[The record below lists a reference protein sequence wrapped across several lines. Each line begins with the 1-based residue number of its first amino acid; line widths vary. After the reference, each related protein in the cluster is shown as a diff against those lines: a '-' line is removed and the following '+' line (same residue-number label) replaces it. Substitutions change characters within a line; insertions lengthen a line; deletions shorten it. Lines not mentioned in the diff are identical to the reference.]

1 MPRLPAARRNMT
13 ALEILLAVL
22 VGIWVFV
29 PALLP
34 NPAAVIFGGGRPVDF
49 GRTWK
54 GKRILGDGKT
64 WRGLFGGAF
73 AGVAIGLIQIGI
85 AHLAGSPDL
94 WGFGPLW
101 SNVGILFTLS
111 FGAVLGDMGG
121 SVIKRRMGKE
131 RGAEMPVLD
140 QYDFLIGAFLLT
152 ALFYSDW
159 IYSTYIEGWN
169 ILALIFLLLVTYILH
184 RAVNIIGYKAGV
196 KNEPW

>member
-1 MPRLPAARRNMT
+1 MT

-22 VGIWVFV
+22 VGLWVFV

-34 NPAAVIFGGGRPVDF
+34 NPAAVIFGGGKPVDF

-73 AGVAIGLIQIGI
+73 AGVAIGLMQIGI
-85 AHLAGSPDL
+85 AYLFDSPDL

-101 SNVGILFTLS
+101 SSIGILFTLS

-131 RGAEMPVLD
+131 RGAEMPILD

-152 ALFYSDW
+152 ALFYPNW
-159 IYSTYIEGWN
+159 IYSVYIEGWN
-169 ILALIFLLLVTYILH
+169 ILALIFLLLITYMLH
-184 RAVNIIGYKAGV
+184 RVVNIIGYKAGV

>member
-1 MPRLPAARRNMT
+1 MT
-13 ALEILLAVL
+13 ALEILSAVL
-22 VGIWVFV
+22 VGLWVFV

-34 NPAAVIFGGGRPVDF
+34 NPAAVIFGGGKPVDF

-73 AGVAIGLIQIGI
+73 AGVAMGLIQMGI
-85 AHLAGSPDL
+85 AHLLGSPDL

-101 SNVGILFTLS
+101 SGIGILFTLS

-121 SVIKRRMGKE
+121 SMIKRRMGKE
-131 RGAEMPVLD
+131 RGAEMPILD

-152 ALFYSDW
+152 ALFYPEW
-159 IYSTYIEGWN
+159 IYSVYIEGWS
-169 ILALIFLLLVTYILH
+169 ILALIVLLLITYILH
-184 RAVNIIGYKAGV
+184 RVVNIIGYKAGV